1 MLVLRESY
9 REFGAKFYFYMF
21 IKFLILYNL
30 FWCSHQYKKRSYDPV
45 DYEYID
51 KMDFWIDEE
60 EEEDAELIN
69 GDMEEAICGEYGI
82 PMMDESRIQS

>member
-1 MLVLRESY
+1 
-9 REFGAKFYFYMF
+9 
-21 IKFLILYNL
+21 
-30 FWCSHQYKKRSYDPV
+30 
-45 DYEYID
+45 
-51 KMDFWIDEE
+51 MDFWIDEE